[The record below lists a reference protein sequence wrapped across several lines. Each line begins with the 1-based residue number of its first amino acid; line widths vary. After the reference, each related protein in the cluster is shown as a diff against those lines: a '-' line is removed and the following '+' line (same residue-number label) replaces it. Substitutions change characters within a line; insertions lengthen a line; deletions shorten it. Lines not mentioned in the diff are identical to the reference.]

1 MVTLYVFFFSTHYKN
16 VFVDLTMDTIA
27 LSSSRGWDI
36 FYTILFH
43 ARNLNMYF
51 VRAAPKNDPDNHIKI
66 FL

>member
-1 MVTLYVFFFSTHYKN
+1 M
-16 VFVDLTMDTIA
+16 DLTMDTIA